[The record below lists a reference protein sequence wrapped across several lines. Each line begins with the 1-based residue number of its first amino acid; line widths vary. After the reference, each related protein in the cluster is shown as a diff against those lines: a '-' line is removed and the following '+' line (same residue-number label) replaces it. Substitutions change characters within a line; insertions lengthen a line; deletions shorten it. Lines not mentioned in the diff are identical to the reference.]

1 MKKHKYFFISLIV
14 VAIAI
19 FAAVLLIKPTEED
32 SYDCVIFGDSIVA
45 GEHNE
50 FGLVPKIEERTGLK
64 ILNAGFGGLTMS
76 NFDDEHL
83 MSNAAKSFTMARLS
97 EAVLNKDFTLQ
108 ILAGQK
114 ENIYVMDYF
123 YSTAMELDRVNWDSV
138 RYVIIEHG
146 ANDYLMGVPL
156 DDADDPNNT
165 ETFGGALRFSVNNL
179 LKALP
184 NAKIIVMTP
193 IYNNPDGLEGD
204 SNTSDYGGGLL
215 KDYVD
220 KEKEIAEEF
229 GIYVIDN
236 FTNIDINADNY
247 EDYIPGGLHPN
258 TEGMYL
264 IADEVKKFLD
274 TLE

>member
-1 MKKHKYFFISLIV
+1 MKKHKYFFISLII
-14 VAIAI
+14 VALSMLTAG
-19 FAAVLLIKPTEED
+19 LLIKPTKED

-50 FGLVPKIEERTGLK
+50 FGLVPKIEEKTGLK

-76 NFDDEHL
+76 DYSEDHL
-83 MSNAAKSFTMARLS
+83 ISDSSRAYTMARLS
-97 EAVLNKDFTLQ
+97 KAVRNKDFTLQ
-108 ILAGQK
+108 ILASQK
-114 ENIYVMDYF
+114 DNFYIMDYF
-123 YSTAMELDRVNWDSV
+123 YTTSQELDRVNWDSV

-146 ANDYLMGVPL
+146 ANDYLQGVEL
-156 DDADDPNNT
+156 DDESNLYNT
-165 ETFGGALRFSVNNL
+165 ETFGGALRVSIENL
-179 LKALP
+179 KKALP
-184 NAKIIVMTP
+184 DAKIIVMTP
-193 IYNNPDGLEGD
+193 MYNNPDGLEGD
-204 SNTSDYGGGLL
+204 SNTADHGGGLL

-220 KEKEIAEEF
+220 KEKEIASEY
-229 GIYVIDN
+229 GIYIIDN
-236 FTNIDINADNY
+236 FTNLDINATNY